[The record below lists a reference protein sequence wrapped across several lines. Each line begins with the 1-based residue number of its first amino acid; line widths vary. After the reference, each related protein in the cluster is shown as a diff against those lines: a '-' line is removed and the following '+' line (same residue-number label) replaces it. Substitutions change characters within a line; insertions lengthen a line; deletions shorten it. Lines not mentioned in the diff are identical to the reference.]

1 MAVHMRLTG
10 DKALARKMRKLQAEA
25 VPVCTDAIKE
35 WADDVAS
42 GAKTSVPV
50 DTTKLQRK
58 IKKRVRAT
66 SGEVIADTSYAQY
79 VELGTSRQEAQP
91 FLYPAFAAHR
101 DVTPYV
107 RTALDKR
114 L

>member
-1 MAVHMRLTG
+1 MRLTG

-25 VPVCTDAIKE
+25 VPVCTDAIQG
-35 WADDVAS
+35 WADDVQTDAQ
-42 GAKTSVPV
+42 AAVPV
-50 DTTKLQRK
+50 DTAKLQRK

-66 SGEVIADTSYAQY
+66 SGEVIADTSYATY

-91 FLYPAFAAHR
+91 FLYPAFARHR

-107 RTALDKR
+107 RKALDKR
-114 L
+114 I